1 MLPSADGHGD
11 AAREVLMVDVDVV
24 ELEVPAVEVEVIVPV
39 DVVDAELKVE
49 VTPSSL
55 VTLIGGAGGL

>member
-11 AAREVLMVDVDVV
+11 AAREVLMVVVDVV
-24 ELEVPAVEVEVIVPV
+24 ELEVPAVDVEVMPPV